1 MTMSTVPAN
10 QSTTALGQHGLRSR
24 EKLARIP
31 VKIVPVST
39 DAGGVLPK
47 PPWLHARPMMSETVA
62 EMAAILRAHRLHS
75 VCEEAM
81 CPNIGE
87 CFAQRTATFM
97 IMGGICTRRCAFCD
111 VAHGRP
117 EPLDVDEP
125 GRLADVVAALG
136 LRYVVIT
143 SVDRDDL
150 RDGGAE
156 HFVRCIAL
164 IRERVPGIRVE
175 VLTPDFR
182 GRIDRAL
189 TAFETAWPDV
199 FNHNIETVPSLYRAA
214 RAGAHYEG
222 SLELLAR
229 VKRANQCVVTK
240 SGLMIGL
247 GETDRELLHTMQD
260 MRAHDVDI
268 LTLGQYLAP
277 SRFHMPVRRYM
288 PPDAFEA
295 VREEGLKL
303 GFREVVAGP
312 LVRSSYHADQVA
324 KLERRPQQIAAAID
338 QRVPEPEATT
348 VDHKTP
354 LGQMDGDVPTL
365 QRL

>member
-1 MTMSTVPAN
+1 MTMSAARQGDSV
-10 QSTTALGQHGLRSR
+10 TALGQHGLRSR
-24 EKLARIP
+24 DKLARIP
-31 VKIVPVST
+31 VKIVPAT
-39 DAGGVLPK
+39 EGALPK

-62 EMAAILRAHRLHS
+62 SMAAVLREHRLHS

-117 EPLDVDEP
+117 EALDEHEP
-125 GRLADVVAALG
+125 SRLADVVAALR

-150 RDGGAE
+150 RDGGAA
-156 HFVRCIAL
+156 HFARCVEAV
-164 IRERVPGIRVE
+164 RERAPGIRVE

-182 GRIDRAL
+182 GRIERAMAAL
-189 TAFETAWPDV
+189 SEAWPDV

-214 RAGAHYEG
+214 RAGADYRG

-229 VKRANQCVVTK
+229 VKRANGSVLTK
-240 SGLMIGL
+240 SGLMVGL
-247 GETDRELLHTMQD
+247 GETDDELLRTMRD
-260 MRAHDVDI
+260 LRAHDVDV
-268 LTLGQYLAP
+268 LTIGQYLAP

-288 PPDAFEA
+288 PPETFDGL
-295 VREEGLKL
+295 REEGMKL

-312 LVRSSYHADQVA
+312 LVRSSYHADQV
-324 KLERRPQQIAAAID
+324 
-338 QRVPEPEATT
+338 
-348 VDHKTP
+348 
-354 LGQMDGDVPTL
+354 LGL
-365 QRL
+365 A